1 MRWFK
6 IISVKGQLI
15 SGKFGEILIRQK
27 AGERIEIGE
36 LLVVDNEDGKYVLQ
50 VFDLVYGSQIS
61 QQNLE
66 LISGMRLEENT
77 DMEFVSS
84 NLRNYVL
91 AKVKILIIIK
101 KQYVKICKNLP
112 EFFSNV
118 RKITREDLEFISQP
132 ENPLFFGKLRSGSEV
147 IDVPIF
153 LNGKN
158 VYQHH
163 ILIAATT
170 GRGKSNLVKT
180 MLWNVLENDYAGIL
194 VLDPHDEYFGRN
206 SFGLKDHS
214 KKEKVVYYS
223 KNPAPG
229 TKTLKLNLKAIRPA
243 HFSGIIN
250 WSDAQQEALYSYYK
264 KFGPDWIE
272 AIVLER
278 EIENFMPG
286 TLSVVRRR
294 IMSLLDIHKKDETVY
309 CSGIFDVQAGQTT
322 INDIVNDLEDSK
334 IIIVDTSIIPGNV
347 EVLVGSLIANEIFR
361 RYKNHKLQ
369 GNLNKKPVIS
379 IVLEEAPRVL
389 GKSVLERGTNIFETI
404 AREGRKFNVGLTA
417 ITQLPSLIPREILAN
432 MNTKV
437 ILGIEMGPERQAV
450 IESAAQDLSEDNRNI
465 ASLDKG
471 EAIITSNF
479 ARFATPVKIPLFS
492 KSSNKKEVVSYQKQ
506 YLGVEIV

>member
-1 MRWFK
+1 M
-6 IISVKGQLI
+6 V
-15 SGKFGEILIRQK
+15 ENDD
-27 AGERIEIGE
+27 A
-36 LLVVDNEDGKYVLQ
+36 KYLLQ
-50 VFDLVYGSQIS
+50 VFDLIYGSQIS

-66 LISGMRLEENT
+66 LISGMNLEENT
-77 DMEFVSS
+77 DMEFISS

-91 AKVKILIIIK
+91 ANVKSLITIK
-101 KQYVKICKNLP
+101 KNEAAICKNLP
-112 EFFSNV
+112 DFFSNV
-118 RKITREDLEFISQP
+118 RKITKEDLAFITQP
-132 ENPLFFGKLRSGSEV
+132 DNPLFFGNLRSGSEV
-147 IDVPIF
+147 IDVPIY
-153 LNGKN
+153 LDGKK

-180 MLWNVLENDYAGIL
+180 MLWNVLDHAYAGIL

-206 SFGLKDHS
+206 SFGLKNHP

-223 KNPAPG
+223 KNPEPG
-229 TKTLKLNLKAIRPA
+229 TKTLKFNLKAIRPM
-243 HFSGIIN
+243 HFSGITN
-250 WSDAQQEALYSYYK
+250 WSDAQLEALYTYYK
-264 KFGPDWIE
+264 KFESDWIE

-294 IMSLLDIHKKDETVY
+294 IMSLLDLQRKDTTIY
-309 CSGIFDVQAGQTT
+309 CSGIFDRQAGQTT
-322 INDIVNDLEDSK
+322 VKDIVNELEESK
-334 IIIVDTSIIPGNV
+334 TVIIDTSTIAGNV
-347 EVLVGSLIANEIFR
+347 ELLVGSLIANEVFR
-361 RYKNHKLQ
+361 RYKNHRLE
-369 GNLNKKPVIS
+369 GRTDKPVIS

-389 GKSVLERGTNIFETI
+389 GKAVLEKGTNIFETI

-450 IESAAQDLSEDNRNI
+450 IESAAQDLSDDNRNI

-479 ARFATPVKIPLFS
+479 ARFAMPIKIPLFGL
-492 KSSNKKEVVSYQKQ
+492 NPEKKVVSYQKQ
-506 YLGVEIV
+506 YLGVQLL